1 MNTRRAFLLT
11 FLPML
16 PLVLVMA
23 CADDPHAQHTAATS
37 DTTVAAPPPAPPTAK
52 LNLNTA
58 TREDFLTVPNVGER
72 MVHEFFEYRPYVS
85 IQQFRQEI
93 GKYVSAEE
101 VAAYEQFV
109 FVPITPG
116 QSDAA
121 TLQQVPGLDAA
132 EAESL
137 ASYRYASHEEFLN
150 RLAPY
155 VTPEALTTARSYL
168 AGQ

>member
-1 MNTRRAFLLT
+1 MTSQRASLL
-11 FLPML
+11 LI
-16 PLVLVMA
+16 PLVLLLA
-23 CADDPHAQHTAATS
+23 CTEAAHDQQAQESAPAVAADST
-37 DTTVAAPPPAPPTAK
+37 APPPAAPTTK

-58 TREDFLTVPNVGER
+58 TREEFLTIPNVGER

-85 IQQFRQEI
+85 IQQFRKEI

-116 QSDAA
+116 ESDAA

-137 ASYRYASHEEFLN
+137 ASYRYASDEEFLAK
-150 RLAPY
+150 LATY

-168 AGQ
+168 VTQ